1 MYNMEQVVFFTHLES
16 SHNLLV
22 GTDWEPMGMVIA
34 QTPWLEYKLFSYKTT
49 VDLHRN
55 AQIAP
60 VNIEI
65 AKTVNWS
72 KTATLPFLYGHRCN
86 HLFP

>member
-1 MYNMEQVVFFTHLES
+1 MYNVEQVVFFTHLES

-22 GTDWEPMGMVIA
+22 GTDWEPMGKVIA

-65 AKTVNWS
+65 GNVAVLLQLTVL
-72 KTATLPFLYGHRCN
+72 AFLYGH
-86 HLFP
+86 LFP